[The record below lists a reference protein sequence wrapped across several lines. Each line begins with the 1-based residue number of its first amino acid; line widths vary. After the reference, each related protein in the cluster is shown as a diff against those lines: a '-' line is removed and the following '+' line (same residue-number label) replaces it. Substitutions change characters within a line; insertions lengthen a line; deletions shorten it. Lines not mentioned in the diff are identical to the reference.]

1 MDRYNTLG
9 RRVLAG
15 WVDGLVFLP
24 VSLADAWYLSAPE
37 RGAAIILIWG
47 TLTHVSYWLYSVL
60 LHTRYG
66 QTLGKMAVGVK
77 VLDVSE
83 ERIPTLRQAFLRDAG
98 YIVLNCASL
107 AYLFHLVLSGRYSRD
122 AAMTGQP
129 AHLLG
134 MAGLAWVVL
143 ELVTT
148 LTNSKRRAIHDFI
161 ARTVVVRIG
170 APDTF
175 LDGASTVIPP
185 TLPLACPRCG
195 TKYPSRYY
203 FDHPARPESVCTACR
218 SSERDSTTR

>member
-9 RRVLAG
+9 RRVVAG

-47 TLTHVSYWLYSVL
+47 TLSHVCYWLYSVL
-60 LHTRYG
+60 LHARYG
-66 QTLGKMAVGVK
+66 QTLGKMMAGIK
-77 VLDVSE
+77 VLGLSE

-129 AHLLG
+129 AHILG
-134 MAGLAWVVL
+134 IAGLAWVVL

-161 ARTVVVRIG
+161 AGTVVVRIG
-170 APDTF
+170 APNTF

-195 TKYPSRYY
+195 KRYPSRYY
-203 FDHPARPESVCTACR
+203 FDQPARSESVCNPCLLA
-218 SSERDSTTR
+218 EFDSTTR